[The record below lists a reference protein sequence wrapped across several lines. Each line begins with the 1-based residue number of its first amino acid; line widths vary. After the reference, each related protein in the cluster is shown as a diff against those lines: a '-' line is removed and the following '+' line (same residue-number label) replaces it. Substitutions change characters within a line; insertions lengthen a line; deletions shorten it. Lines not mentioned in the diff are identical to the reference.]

1 MQLTTIV
8 AFLAAAASAAP
19 GTLSPR
25 ASGSVRARFYN
36 DGGCGSNGND
46 IAQAE
51 LILTST
57 NVTGKAGCRDLTI
70 GPYPAVFFDQSTLD
84 PNTKIADNLD
94 QTPGNRIDIG
104 PRDAMTGCKS
114 FTVLSYLT
122 LP

>member
-25 ASGSVRARFYN
+25 QSGSVRARFYN

-51 LILTST
+51 LILTQ
-57 NVTGKAGCRDLTI
+57 NDIVGKAGCRDLTI
-70 GPYPAVFFDQSTLD
+70 GPYPAVFFDQSTL
-84 PNTKIADNLD
+84 NK
-94 QTPGNRIDIG
+94 RS
-104 PRDAMTGCKS
+104 KS
-114 FTVLSYLT
+114 KHSFIQPAPHWEISQ
-122 LP
+122 